1 MVKDA
6 LHALYTGFSM
16 VVADDFETIFDKLPV
31 VANQD
36 VNEGSQAVKKTYPII
51 RKAYSSV
58 AKVMGSAPSIQEC
71 SFKKLDLS
79 IVKASNGPI
88 EFNHQVANP
97 RHTPVPYITVFYK
110 KVFES
115 TTQHVYPVLLF
126 DHQDDN
132 SANINRVWF
141 GLGMGVDNPGDEVDP
156 AKKHQQVLTNFS
168 NYVTKMQQLNPLSY
182 STNG

>member
-1 MVKDA
+1 MNVLQFVPHRFLSEMVKDA

-71 SFKKLDLS
+71 SFKKRLS

-88 EFNHQVANP
+88 DFNHQVANP
-97 RHTPVPYITVFYK
+97 RHTPVRTCGFLQKSV
-110 KVFES
+110 
-115 TTQHVYPVLLF
+115 
-126 DHQDDN
+126 
-132 SANINRVWF
+132 
-141 GLGMGVDNPGDEVDP
+141 
-156 AKKHQQVLTNFS
+156 
-168 NYVTKMQQLNPLSY
+168 
-182 STNG
+182 